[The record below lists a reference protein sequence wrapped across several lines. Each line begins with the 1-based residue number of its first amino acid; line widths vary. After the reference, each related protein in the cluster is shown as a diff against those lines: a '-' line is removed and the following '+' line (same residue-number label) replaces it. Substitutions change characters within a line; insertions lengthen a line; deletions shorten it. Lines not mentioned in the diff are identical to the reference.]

1 MIMISKRVP
10 LILAML
16 SVLLLAGL
24 GIWGWSLDP
33 EHAARWAGIAL
44 FLPAFWGFVELAQ
57 FRGGDPAVAG
67 AIMNWH
73 RRVIAWVGLL
83 VAVGVSFQLAISA
96 GLLDAGWE
104 PISRRIKGVI
114 FGTGMVI
121 WGNYLPKGLSPW
133 RVEDE
138 PFNWQRV
145 HRFTGWVASL
155 GGIAVV
161 IVWLVFPLE
170 NARLASVGLVGTCVA
185 LVLGRK
191 LLSLAAYSRRPPV
204 VP

>member
-1 MIMISKRVP
+1 MASSSVKLIGAAFLREGP
-10 LILAML
+10 LP
-16 SVLLLAGL
+16 S
-24 GIWGWSLDP
+24 SLVK
-33 EHAARWAGIAL
+33 ERLFAL
-44 FLPAFWGFVELAQ
+44 
-57 FRGGDPAVAG
+57 VAG
-67 AIMNWH
+67 ATAIIEAATRDPSNRGAHLPEARKRRNGRH
-73 RRVIAWVGLL
+73 RRSRVRA
-83 VAVGVSFQLAISA
+83 SQLAISA
-96 GLLDAGWE
+96 DLLDAGWE
-104 PISRRIKGVI
+104 PISQRIKGVI

>member
-1 MIMISKRVP
+1 
-10 LILAML
+10 
-16 SVLLLAGL
+16 
-24 GIWGWSLDP
+24 
-33 EHAARWAGIAL
+33 
-44 FLPAFWGFVELAQ
+44 
-57 FRGGDPAVAG
+57 
-67 AIMNWH
+67 MNWH

-83 VAVGVSFQLAISA
+83 VGVGVSFQLAISA
-96 GLLDAGWE
+96 DLLDAGWE
-104 PISRRIKGVI
+104 PISWRIKGVI

-161 IVWLVFPLE
+161 IVWLVFPLA
-170 NARLASVGLVGTCVA
+170 NARLASVGLVGTCVV